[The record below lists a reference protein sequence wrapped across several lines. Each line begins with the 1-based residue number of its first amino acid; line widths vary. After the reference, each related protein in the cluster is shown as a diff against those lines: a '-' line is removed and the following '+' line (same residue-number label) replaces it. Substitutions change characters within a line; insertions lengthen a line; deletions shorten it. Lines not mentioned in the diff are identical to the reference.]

1 MIDPNKKEEKLK
13 VIKDEFIPDV
23 EKRFGKGTVFIGHN
37 YDKVPILCSTG
48 SIKMDMALGCYGIPE
63 GRITEIYGPE
73 GSGKTS
79 IALIQAAM
87 VQKAGGIVAFVDA
100 EHALDPIWATKM
112 GVNMNEVL
120 FSQPSCGEEA
130 LEIVDSYINKKCVDL
145 IIVDSVAA
153 LTPKA
158 ELEGDMGDSHMGL
171 HARLMSQA
179 MRKLTHALSESKMHI
194 IFINQIRMRIGITWG
209 SPETTTGGEAL
220 KFYASIRLD
229 VRKKEKK
236 IEEGDG
242 QTYATIQVKV
252 VKNKVAT
259 PFKTALLTLNT
270 GLNGLYGFDNIAEI
284 MDIAVD
290 KDVIHKAGAWY
301 SYNETKIGQGS
312 TNVCTYLRE
321 NPTVLQEIFDKVNAL
336 IIAENTPVIGSFND
350 IVSDIEVTED
360 EVVNNGEEVKKR
372 GRKRKLE
379 E

>member
-1 MIDPNKKEEKLK
+1 MIDITKKEEKLK
-13 VIKDEFIPDV
+13 IIKDEFIPDI
-23 EKRFGKGTVFIGHN
+23 EKRFGKGTVFLGHN

-48 SIKMDMALGCYGIPE
+48 SIKMDMAFGCYGIPE
-63 GRITEIYGPE
+63 GRIMEILGPE

-79 IALIQAAM
+79 ISLIMASM
-87 VQKAGGIVAFVDA
+87 VQKAGGIVAFVDQ
-100 EHALDPIWATKM
+100 ENALDPLWAIKM

-120 FSQPSCGEEA
+120 FSQPPVAEEA
-130 LEIVDSYINKKCVDL
+130 FEIIDSYIRKNCVDL

-153 LTPKA
+153 LIPRA
-158 ELEGDMGDSHMGL
+158 ELEGDYGQSHMGL
-171 HARLMSQA
+171 QARLMSQA
-179 MRKLTHALSESKMHI
+179 MRKLTHILSESKINI
-194 IFINQIRMRIGITWG
+194 IFINQLRMKIGVTFG

-220 KFYASIRLD
+220 KYYASIRLD

-236 IEEGDG
+236 IEEGEG
-242 QTYATIQVKV
+242 QSYATVQVKV
-252 VKNKVAT
+252 IKNKVAT
-259 PFKTALLTLNT
+259 PFKTAMLTLNT

-301 SYNETKIGQGS
+301 SYNENKIGQGAV
-312 TNVCTYLRE
+312 NVCTYLRE

-350 IVSDIEVTED
+350 VVADIEVTED
-360 EVVNNGEEVKKR
+360 EIVDNGEVKRR
-372 GRKRKLE
+372 GRKKKLE